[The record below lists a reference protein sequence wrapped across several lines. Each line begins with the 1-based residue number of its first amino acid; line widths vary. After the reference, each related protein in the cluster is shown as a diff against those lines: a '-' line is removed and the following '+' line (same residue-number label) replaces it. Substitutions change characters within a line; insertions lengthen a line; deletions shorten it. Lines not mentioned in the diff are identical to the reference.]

1 MRTLLRKSAVVL
13 AHVAFVGFV
22 APILYLLEPFLRVRI
37 ASLKSDRIGHLATD
51 VDLFMRR
58 NQLNGPA
65 RRASHVFIAGNPA
78 NEQLLRMWRR
88 KLTIIESERLN
99 FLWRRLEPIAA
110 KTPFLQPMP
119 MHSNEHYEFAMGDV
133 SLSFT
138 ENEEVEGR
146 RRLSDMGV
154 GERDWFVC
162 FHARDPGYIAT
173 RTGFGQ
179 AQYRPSY
186 LDCSIDNYVPAM
198 QWVAAQGG
206 FAIRVGAGVDRPLPD
221 LGPRAID
228 YATRCRTDFMD
239 IYLSAK
245 CRFFV
250 GSTSGL
256 FSIPLMFNV
265 PIAIANY
272 CPYIFVTPGRGTLYM
287 PKLLRRQSDKH
298 IIPFPELRAA
308 GLFDESMAR
317 RRELRDGK
325 TYESLGLEWVDNEPQ
340 DVVGLCMDMVDQ
352 LEGKLTAPYADQLQK
367 MYRDLYVGPNASPH
381 GGRLGPR
388 FALRHAH
395 LIEPDSANRNVTAV
409 LREPA

>member
-1 MRTLLRKSAVVL
+1 MRALLREFAVVL

-22 APILYLLEPFLRVRI
+22 APILYLVEPFLRVRI
-37 ASLKSDRIGHLATD
+37 AGLKSDRIGHLASN

-58 NQLNGPA
+58 NQLHGRA
-65 RRASHVFIAGNPA
+65 RRTSHVFIAGNPA

-88 KLTIIESERLN
+88 KLTIVESKRLR
-99 FLWRRLEPIAA
+99 FLWGRLEPIAA
-110 KTPFLQPMP
+110 RTPFLQPMP
-119 MHSNEHYEFAMGDV
+119 MDSNEHYEFAMGNV

-138 ENEEVEGR
+138 DKEEAEGR
-146 RRLSDMGV
+146 QRLSDMGI

-162 FHARDPGYIAT
+162 FHARDPAYMAT
-173 RTGFGQ
+173 RKGFGQ
-179 AQYRPSY
+179 AAYRPNY
-186 LDCSIDNYVPAM
+186 LDASIDNYLPAM

-206 FAIRVGAGVDRPLPD
+206 FAIRVGAGVDRPLSD
-221 LGPRAID
+221 LGPRVID
-228 YATRCRTDFMD
+228 YATRGRTDFMD
-239 IYLSAK
+239 IYLGAK

-256 FSIPLMFNV
+256 FSVPLMFNV
-265 PIAIANY
+265 PIAIANH
-272 CPYIFVTPGRGTLYM
+272 CPYIFVAPGRGTLYM
-287 PKLLRRQSDKH
+287 PKLLRRQSDKRF
-298 IIPFPELRAA
+298 ISFPESRAA

-317 RRELRDGK
+317 RRELFDGK
-325 TYESLGLEWVDNEPQ
+325 TYESLGLEWVENEPQ

-352 LEGKLTAPYADQLQK
+352 VEGKLAAPYADQLQK
-367 MYRDLYVGPNASPH
+367 MYRALYVGPNASPY

-395 LIEPDSANRNVTAV
+395 LIESGCANHGATPI